1 MIFLLTLPSDLELGE
16 EWRLPASQRRLHGKS
31 PTLLCAVCSPWRT
44 LALATPQLWSRIFIH
59 IPQGISKDIAF
70 SKANHLLQWIQRS
83 GSLPLALY
91 ISSEGFFGQARS
103 RVASIISV
111 LQHHAT
117 RCKTLYLQKP
127 SDNILLEIFKSGQ
140 SLLQRQLR
148 RRDIMSQENQ
158 LFSWVQ
164 LTHLQ
169 IRRPISSAQQALVIF
184 KACSKLV
191 WLSINFKLPQGPAY
205 ESHEPPV
212 ILHDLV
218 SIFTRS
224 ESCCFSFVIGSI
236 SAPSLREMCVASTQ
250 TLPRDGKS
258 LLHFLT
264 RSSCALER
272 LELGG
277 PFVSCDIIPLLSHRC
292 CSLLTSLIIRDFPAL
307 DRDFSPIVDDE
318 ILQRLT
324 LHRHDSLCPHLNLLG
339 LRSILPSQQSAMQSM
354 IESRICPQAYPS
366 LHDRLQYFHLQWVN
380 ILQFDQE
387 PLDEVFKRS
396 EMAYS
401 LHLDSCNGSASGWPQ
416 GETYCQDIYCTG
428 LRNW

>member
-1 MIFLLTLPSDLELGE
+1 
-16 EWRLPASQRRLHGKS
+16 
-31 PTLLCAVCSPWRT
+31 
-44 LALATPQLWSRIFIH
+44 
-59 IPQGISKDIAF
+59 
-70 SKANHLLQWIQRS
+70 
-83 GSLPLALY
+83 
-91 ISSEGFFGQARS
+91 
-103 RVASIISV
+103 
-111 LQHHAT
+111 
-117 RCKTLYLQKP
+117 
-127 SDNILLEIFKSGQ
+127 
-140 SLLQRQLR
+140 
-148 RRDIMSQENQ
+148 MSQENQ

-218 SIFTRS
+218 SIFIGS

-324 LHRHDSLCPHLNLLG
+324 LHRDDSLCPHLNLLG

-354 IESRICPQAYPS
+354 IESRICPKASPTLYK
-366 LHDRLQYFHLQWVN
+366 RLRYLWV
-380 ILQFDQE
+380 QGQDFDWK
-387 PLDEVFKRS
+387 PLDEVLKTS

-401 LHLDSCNGSASGWPQ
+401 LNCQWNGRRGSASGWPE
-416 GETYCQDIYCTG
+416 GETRLVRGSQLCYTAISNSEMRIIGIAYRY
-428 LRNW
+428 LNMF